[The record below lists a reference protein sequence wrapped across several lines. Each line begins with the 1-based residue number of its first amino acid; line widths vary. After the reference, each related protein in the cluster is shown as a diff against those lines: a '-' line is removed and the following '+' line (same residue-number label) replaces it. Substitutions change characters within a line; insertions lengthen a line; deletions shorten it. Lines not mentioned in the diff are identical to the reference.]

1 MWVNLDTFLS
11 SFIQC
16 SMGLPY
22 FFSIEGKYDA
32 GPVTFSA
39 MISVYPK
46 NGRSST
52 SVVQTSDIVDRRQA
66 APHTQRR

>member
-1 MWVNLDTFLS
+1 MWASLETFLS
-11 SFIQC
+11 SFVQC

-52 SVVQTSDIVDRRQA
+52 LRLQLFEPS
-66 APHTQRR
+66 